1 MQIRR
6 ILFQNFL
13 KTIKKRDHANKNDI
27 VLTFL
32 ENKQSLKNELR
43 TVAMHSKFKRMFLVQ
58 EIPLKC
64 VYLEE
69 PNILLDLTLPPYTK
83 DYNVSRCYFPILL
96 ILFFVVDKIGSTI
109 SLKRGTA
116 NPERDTGK

>member
-1 MQIRR
+1 MQIRT

-27 VLTFL
+27 VL
-32 ENKQSLKNELR
+32 ENKPCLQNELR

-96 ILFFVVDKIGSTI
+96 IHF
-109 SLKRGTA
+109 SLLTK
-116 NPERDTGK
+116 

>member
-1 MQIRR
+1 
-6 ILFQNFL
+6 
-13 KTIKKRDHANKNDI
+13 
-27 VLTFL
+27 
-32 ENKQSLKNELR
+32 
-43 TVAMHSKFKRMFLVQ
+43 MHSKFKRMFLVQ

-69 PNILLDLTLPPYTK
+69 PNILLDLTLPPSTK

-96 ILFFVVDKIGSTI
+96 ILFFVIDKIGSTA

>member
-1 MQIRR
+1 M
-6 ILFQNFL
+6 

-32 ENKQSLKNELR
+32 ENKQSLQNELR
-43 TVAMHSKFKRMFLVQ
+43 TVAMHSKFKRMFLVRV
-58 EIPLKC
+58 IPLC

-69 PNILLDLTLPPYTK
+69 PNILLDLTLPPSTK

-96 ILFFVVDKIGSTI
+96 ILFFVIDKIGSTA

-116 NPERDTGK
+116 NPERDTGKYF